1 MNLTETYLL
10 LFVMLAIVAVVSVLF
25 KGKNGLISPMIFVA
39 GLITALVAGMGFR
52 LREVTEGPFVYV
64 DNLMWVLC
72 GAIFVYALY
81 LNGTFQFL
89 FDKWRGA
96 KLGPVARLFVLI
108 LFLGLPGMLTG
119 TALASVATTGLI
131 VGRYLLDK
139 GIEKTKVVEVVTMGS
154 LFGMLLPPLCVPA
167 MAFAIARQGLYPA
180 SFEGFFL
187 PILVLTLPALI
198 VYCALSG
205 RRLLEGADAEE
216 QVEKKGG
223 AVCLIPLLVVAVLV
237 ICHNFLYFVMPFLGY
252 PVIYVIGFVL
262 ALIFKCQGVNAL
274 TTASE
279 GIRTVAIELAMILAF
294 ASAIEVFNTVG
305 VNGTL
310 AAQIKIAGVNS
321 TLMSLVFA
329 LLLLVGGAVLG
340 TPFAYTLGA
349 VAVYQVS
356 NANYTTGSE
365 LLMMALGVTVALTM
379 LLSLR
384 GGIADSVCQQ
394 LGVAGVTGPGIA
406 KRNVITVLLLLVAV
420 VVFLCASGLSVLMI

>member
-1 MNLTETYLL
+1 
-10 LFVMLAIVAVVSVLF
+10 
-25 KGKNGLISPMIFVA
+25 
-39 GLITALVAGMGFR
+39 
-52 LREVTEGPFVYV
+52 
-64 DNLMWVLC
+64 
-72 GAIFVYALY
+72 
-81 LNGTFQFL
+81 
-89 FDKWRGA
+89 
-96 KLGPVARLFVLI
+96 
-108 LFLGLPGMLTG
+108 
-119 TALASVATTGLI
+119 
-131 VGRYLLDK
+131 
-139 GIEKTKVVEVVTMGS
+139 
-154 LFGMLLPPLCVPA
+154 
-167 MAFAIARQGLYPA
+167 
-180 SFEGFFL
+180 
-187 PILVLTLPALI
+187 
-198 VYCALSG
+198 
-205 RRLLEGADAEE
+205 
-216 QVEKKGG
+216 
-223 AVCLIPLLVVAVLV
+223 
-237 ICHNFLYFVMPFLGY
+237 MPFLGY

-274 TTASE
+274 TAASE

-329 LLLLVGGAVLG
+329 LLLLVGGSVLG

-394 LGVAGVTGPGIA
+394 LGVAGVTGPGIT

-420 VVFLCASGLSVLMI
+420 IVFLCASGLSVLMI

>member
-10 LFVMLAIVAVVSVLF
+10 LFVMLAVVAVVSVLF

-64 DNLMWVLC
+64 DKLMWVLC

-89 FDKWRGA
+89 FDKWRGT

-167 MAFAIARQGLYPA
+167 MAFTIARQGLYPA

-274 TTASE
+274 TAASE

-406 KRNVITVLLLLVAV
+406 NRNVITVLLLLVAV